1 MRVSN
6 IKGIMT
12 YVCQWANESFAFY
25 KIKELS
31 ETWLNIINMINK
43 RRKHLSDLV
52 LQKGSFQIYMHFRY
66 YQQQ

>member
-12 YVCQWANESFAFY
+12 YVCQWANESLVFY

-31 ETWLNIINMINK
+31 ETWLNIINMIKN
-43 RRKHLSDLV
+43 RRKNPSDLV
-52 LQKGSFQIYMHFRY
+52 LQI
-66 YQQQ
+66 